1 MNPLRRTGLAI
12 LVAFCAAP
20 GSAHHS
26 AAMFDS
32 QQSLTLRGTIKEFQ
46 WVNPHCWIQLLVP
59 EQNGTL
65 EWSIEMG
72 STVQIFRSGW
82 RPRTLQPG
90 QKVTI
95 VMHPVRDGSRG
106 GLYVSG
112 MSDDGALLGAKGNGS
127 TT

>member
-1 MNPLRRTGLAI
+1 MNLPRLTCFGI
-12 LVAFCAAP
+12 LLTLGAVP
-20 GSAHHS
+20 GIAHHS

-32 QQSLTLRGTIKEFQ
+32 QKSLTLQGTIKDFQ

-59 EQNGTL
+59 EQNGTV

-72 STVQIFRSGW
+72 SPMQIYRSGW
-82 RPRTLQPG
+82 RPGTLHSG

-106 GLYVSG
+106 GQFVSG
-112 MSDDGALLGAKGNGS
+112 ISEDGAPLGAQGKGPAS
-127 TT
+127 